1 MKMNVTIEMI
11 DMNEVKFYTERT
23 RSLTTNCEED
33 VNEFDIVDHIFENVS
48 DYIKFDVLN
57 KLEEFFADIDYVN
70 DFLTNDELYNGLLE
84 LIRQF

>member
-1 MKMNVTIEMI
+1 MRMNVTIEMI
-11 DMNEVKFYTERT
+11 DMNEVKYYTDRT
-23 RSLTTNCEED
+23 RSICEED